1 MVSIVLEM
9 LEDGA
14 DTKEIIEAYPSLTK
28 KHIKAALQYAGSLV
42 KRGDNV
48 IINVKRQETQI
59 PA

>member
-9 LEDGA
+9 LKDGA

-28 KHIKAALQYAGSLV
+28 KHIKAALNFAAQLTERSFNLV
-42 KRGDNV
+42 
-48 IINVKRQETQI
+48 